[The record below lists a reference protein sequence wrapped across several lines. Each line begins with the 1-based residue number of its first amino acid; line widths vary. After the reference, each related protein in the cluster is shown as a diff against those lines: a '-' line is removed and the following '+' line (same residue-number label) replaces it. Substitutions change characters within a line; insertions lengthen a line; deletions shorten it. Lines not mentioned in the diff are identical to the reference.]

1 MQAGSATYSKKTV
14 IGLSGGTFDPIH
26 FGHLRMAQ
34 ELADNLHLSAVRFI
48 PAAQPPHKS
57 TPEVSAKHRAAMVRL
72 GIAGNSIFSCDDREL
87 NREGASYTIDTLLS
101 LRDELGADISLVLLI
116 GSDAFTKFDT
126 WHRWQEIIQ
135 LCHIALVQRP
145 MVEKQEPLSKS
156 LQNFLQSHYTEN
168 AEDLH
173 SKSAGFVT
181 MQTVTALDIS
191 STSIRCNLQ
200 KQHSARYL
208 LPDSIL
214 EYICTNQLYTK

>member
-34 ELADNLHLSAVRFI
+34 ELAENLHLSAVRFI

-57 TPEVSAKHRAAMVRL
+57 APEVSAEHRAAMVRL
-72 GIAGNSIFSCDDREL
+72 GIAGNSLFSCDEREL
-87 NREGASYTIDTLLS
+87 CREGASYTIDTLLS

-126 WHRWQEIIQ
+126 WHRWQDIIQ
-135 LCHIALVQRP
+135 LCHIALVERP
-145 MVEKQEPLSKS
+145 MVGKQEPLSKP
-156 LQNFLQSHYTEN
+156 LQIFLQSHFTEN
-168 AEDLH
+168 TEDLH
-173 SKSAGFVT
+173 RKSAGFIT
-181 MQTVTALDIS
+181 LQTITALEIS
-191 STSIRCNLQ
+191 STSIRSNLQ
-200 KQHSARYL
+200 EQKSARYL

-214 EYICTNQLYTK
+214 EYICTYQLYTK

>member
-34 ELADNLHLSAVRFI
+34 ELAESLHLSAVRFI

-57 TPEVSAKHRAAMVRL
+57 APEVSAAHRAAMVRL
-72 GIAGNSIFSCDDREL
+72 GIAGNSLFSCDDREL
-87 NREGASYTIDTLLS
+87 YREGASYTIDTLLS

-145 MVEKQEPLSKS
+145 MVGKQEPLSEA
-156 LQNFLQSHYTEN
+156 LRNFLQSHYTEN

-173 SKSAGFVT
+173 SMPAGFVT

-191 STSIRCNLQ
+191 STAIRSNLQ
-200 KQHSARYL
+200 EQHSARYL

-214 EYICTNQLYTK
+214 EYICTYQLYTK

>member
-14 IGLSGGTFDPIH
+14 IGLSGGTFDPMH

-34 ELADNLHLSAVRFI
+34 ELADKLHLSAIRFI

-57 TPEVSAKHRAAMVRL
+57 EPEVSAKHRAAMVRL
-72 GIAGNSIFSCDDREL
+72 GIAGNSLFSCDDREL
-87 NREGASYTIDTLLS
+87 YRDGASYTIDTLLS
-101 LRDELGADISLVLLI
+101 LRDELSADISLVLLI

-135 LCHIALVQRP
+135 LCHIAVVKRP
-145 MVEKQEPLSKS
+145 TVEKQEPLSKS
-156 LQNFLQSHYTEN
+156 LQIFLKSHYTEN

-173 SKSAGFVT
+173 CKSAGFVT
-181 MQTVTALDIS
+181 LQTVTALDIS
-191 STSIRCNLQ
+191 STSIRSNLQ
-200 KQHSARYL
+200 NQHSAQYL

-214 EYICTNQLYTK
+214 EYIRTYQLYTK

>member
-1 MQAGSATYSKKTV
+1 
-14 IGLSGGTFDPIH
+14 
-26 FGHLRMAQ
+26 MAQ
-34 ELADNLHLSAVRFI
+34 ELAENLHLSAVRFI

-57 TPEVSAKHRAAMVRL
+57 APEVSAEHRAAMVRL
-72 GIAGNSIFSCDDREL
+72 GIAGNSLFSCDEREL
-87 NREGASYTIDTLLS
+87 CREGASYTIDTLLS

-191 STSIRCNLQ
+191 STSIRSNLQ

>member
-1 MQAGSATYSKKTV
+1 
-14 IGLSGGTFDPIH
+14 
-26 FGHLRMAQ
+26 MAQ

-72 GIAGNSIFSCDDREL
+72 GIAGNSLFSCDEREL
-87 NREGASYTIDTLLS
+87 CREGASYTIDTLLS

-156 LQNFLQSHYTEN
+156 LQNFLQ
-168 AEDLH
+168 
-173 SKSAGFVT
+173 
-181 MQTVTALDIS
+181 
-191 STSIRCNLQ
+191 
-200 KQHSARYL
+200 
-208 LPDSIL
+208 
-214 EYICTNQLYTK
+214 

>member
-1 MQAGSATYSKKTV
+1 MQAGRATYSKKIA

-34 ELADNLHLSAVRFI
+34 ELAENLHLSAVRFI

-57 TPEVSAKHRAAMVRL
+57 APEVSAEHRAAMVRL
-72 GIAGNSIFSCDDREL
+72 GIAGNSLFSCDEREL
-87 NREGASYTIDTLLS
+87 CREGASYTIDTLLS
-101 LRDELGADISLVLLI
+101 LRDELGVDISLVLLI

-173 SKSAGFVT
+173 RKSAGFVT

-191 STSIRCNLQ
+191 STSIRSNLQ